1 MLRRNALQSVGWNR
15 GNPCQLLSQPGGGD
29 AVVIAAS
36 ESYSSFL
43 DKCTHGF
50 FPLGHEKPRA
60 ISGDRAEAGRGRRRP
75 APVVGTDNT
84 WLSPG

>member
-50 FPLGHEKPRA
+50 FRWDTRSLAQYQEIERRLVEAAAALPLW
-60 ISGDRAEAGRGRRRP
+60 S
-75 APVVGTDNT
+75 APTI
-84 WLSPG
+84 PG